1 MKATSTPIQEHLR
14 PLIESVKAQNDR
26 SSEPIQQE
34 FDLNKDRFS
43 GGGIQT
49 NRELE
54 DQSIINKDLSADLR
68 QAKSDDFVGVQ
79 AEIFLDGSGG
89 LKQEFK
95 NSINAPQDL
104 GESLLSQS
112 RPSDP

>member
-14 PLIESVKAQNDR
+14 PLIESVKAQNHT
-26 SSEPIQQE
+26 SIQPNHQE

-68 QAKSDDFVGVQ
+68 QAKSDDFIGV
-79 AEIFLDGSGG
+79 
-89 LKQEFK
+89 
-95 NSINAPQDL
+95 
-104 GESLLSQS
+104 
-112 RPSDP
+112 